1 MRLMKSGELAQR
13 CDVNKQTIRFYERK
27 GLLSASDT
35 TAHNYKL
42 YEHEDV
48 RRVRFIK
55 KAQGLGFSLDEIK
68 DLLSLRASE
77 NTPCADVRQKAQ
89 IKLTDIA
96 AKIRQLEAMQSTLKT
111 LVEQCGNTTISECPI
126 LDSLEM
132 KEEGSNE

>member
-1 MRLMKSGELAQR
+1 MELIKSGELAQR

-77 NTPCADVRQKAQ
+77 NSSCADVKRQAQ
-89 IKLTDIA
+89 LKLNDISK
-96 AKIRQLEAMQSTLKT
+96 KIRQLEAMQNTLAK
-111 LVEQCGNTTISECPI
+111 LVKQCGETDSSECPI
-126 LDSLEM
+126 LDSLEI
-132 KEEGSNE
+132 EAEGNNE